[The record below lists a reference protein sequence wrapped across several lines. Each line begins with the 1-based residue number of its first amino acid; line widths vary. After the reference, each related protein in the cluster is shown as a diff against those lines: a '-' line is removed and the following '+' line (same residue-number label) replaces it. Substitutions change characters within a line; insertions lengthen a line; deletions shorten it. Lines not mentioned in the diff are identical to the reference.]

1 MSGFACICG
10 ILCHIII
17 YISTNYWLI
26 MFGFVLYGLGIGMG
40 YYPIL
45 KTTWKYYPEKK
56 GFLTGL
62 ILSVFGLCPMVF
74 TSISDAV
81 VNPDGKDAQDD
92 DYFEYDVAKRIT
104 KFTLI
109 LALTMAVC
117 GVLSQILMFPLDN
130 IISTDNNNENNNN
143 NEEEEETDSNEDK
156 NTKLTEKIKNENDEG
171 EEEAIEN
178 NNQNDKIN
186 EPFMQ
191 AFKSWRFHL
200 FNFMSVGTLCKF
212 YFLF

>member
-1 MSGFACICG
+1 MYS
-10 ILCHIII
+10 LENMQKKL
-17 YISTNYWLI
+17 ISIFN
-26 MFGFVLYGLGIGMG
+26 
-40 YYPIL
+40 
-45 KTTWKYYPEKK
+45 KE
-56 GFLTGL
+56 
-62 ILSVFGLCPMVF
+62 
-74 TSISDAV
+74 
-81 VNPDGKDAQDD
+81 
-92 DYFEYDVAKRIT
+92 EE
-104 KFTLI
+104 
-109 LALTMAVC
+109 
-117 GVLSQILMFPLDN
+117 
-130 IISTDNNNENNNN
+130 NNEENNNN
-143 NEEEEETDSNEDK
+143 NEEEETDSNEDK